1 MRSGGNLEGVCDC
14 HSNKEHLLI
23 FSGYVAEP
31 GFGSFRLTRS
41 KVNLLRLGCG
51 EGKYSIHCM
60 VPSKKNGQF
69 MLKRSELPN
78 GFQRRVFKGKMREG
92 FTGCVIS
99 LCSVLILDGI
109 HVKFQR

>member
-1 MRSGGNLEGVCDC
+1 MNNQTVSRAVEEWYLEGVCDC
-14 HSNKEHLLI
+14 HSNREHLLI
-23 FSGYVAEP
+23 LSGYVAEP
-31 GFGSFRLTRS
+31 GFGSSCFTCS

-69 MLKRSELPN
+69 MLKDLNSPN

-92 FTGCVIS
+92 SQAV
-99 LCSVLILDGI
+99 
-109 HVKFQR
+109 

>member
-1 MRSGGNLEGVCDC
+1 MQGNLEGVCGC
-14 HSNKEHLLI
+14 HSNKGHLLI

-31 GFGSFRLTRS
+31 EFGSSCLTCN

-51 EGKYSIHCM
+51 EGKYSIHCV

-78 GFQRRVFKGKMREG
+78 GFQRRVFKGEG
-92 FTGCVIS
+92 GGHRLCDQLMLNSYTG
-99 LCSVLILDGI
+99 
-109 HVKFQR
+109 